1 MRQTAGPLIGLAF
14 AGATAA
20 ALFLPVGAYA
30 KSWCAYP
37 LWVHEWGVHV
47 YGSDGQPSTP
57 APLPPFFV
65 GPTTTARAHDVP
77 VPARDLPIDGGER
90 EIPILQFYAAD
101 RREGVIPVGLEV
113 GFTGGPAT
121 RWYPDVDLLRTAA
134 DANSPLARA
143 ARARLVAE
151 RAARAAR
158 RMNPAP
164 SADPTRQLI
173 WDRLELTA
181 APAHPAAPSTEPWV
195 RAARGG
201 DALWVNAGKTSER
214 FVFYEATTAEPLPLR
229 LTRGPTWAPGRRHYV
244 LANTGP
250 HPIHD
255 VFVVQRDGAHTYVF
269 FAPKIPA
276 AASAGFVLEDHRVD
290 GRVRA
295 ATWDHLRTL
304 LVDPAASS
312 APNAIAGSPAPG
324 SEADPRRAFAR
335 EYSWDLDS
343 CVMQRD
349 PAVPVEA
356 AEGHRLYAAEVD
368 TLLGLWGARFFE
380 RPGTTIVYRED
391 LATLDQAM
399 PLSVYTDMFHFVRLR
414 RAGLA
419 LWEAPP
425 LP

>member
-1 MRQTAGPLIGLAF
+1 MRHTAGRLIGLVF
-14 AGATAA
+14 AGATTA
-20 ALFLPVGAYA
+20 ALLLPAGAQA

-47 YGSDGQPSTP
+47 FGADGLPRTP

-65 GPTTTARAHDVP
+65 TPATTARARGVP

-90 EIPILQFYAAD
+90 EIPVLQFYTAD

-121 RWYPDVDLLRTAA
+121 SWYPDVDLLRTAA
-134 DANSPLARA
+134 DANSPAAQAARVRLVVDRA
-143 ARARLVAE
+143 ARSPDGK
-151 RAARAAR
+151 
-158 RMNPAP
+158 NPAP
-164 SADPTRQLI
+164 TADPTRQLV
-173 WDRLELTA
+173 WDRLELTT
-181 APAHPAAPSTEPWV
+181 APAHPAKPSAEPWI
-195 RAARGG
+195 RAARAG
-201 DALWVNAGKTSER
+201 DALWVNGARASER
-214 FVFYEATTAEPLPLR
+214 FVFYEAKTAEPLPLR

-244 LANTGP
+244 LANTGRQP
-250 HPIHD
+250 LHD

-269 FAPKIPA
+269 FAPMIPA
-276 AASAGFVLEDHRVD
+276 GASAGFVLEDHGVD
-290 GRVRA
+290 GRERA
-295 ATWDHLRTL
+295 ATYDHLRAL
-304 LVDPAASS
+304 LIDPAAS
-312 APNAIAGSPAPG
+312 APPVSY
-324 SEADPRRAFAR
+324 R
-335 EYSWDLDS
+335 WDLDT

-349 PAVPVEA
+349 PAIPVEA

-368 TLLGLWGARFFE
+368 TLLGLWGKRFFE
-380 RPGTTIVYRED
+380 RAGTTIVYRED
-391 LATLDQAM
+391 IATLDLAM